1 MSRLRL
7 LLLALLSVLLP
18 ACMDDHDHGAHGH
31 GAAESAQ
38 QWTCSMHPQVVQD
51 GPGSCPICGMDL
63 TPMAASGPPSS
74 DVRIDP
80 GIVQNI
86 GVETAPVDRTTVFR
100 HLRTLG
106 EVEVGEDELS
116 VVNLRLSGW
125 AERVRVDKTGAPV
138 NAGQVLFDLYS
149 PELVAAQ
156 EEYLLALRSQGADSA
171 LAKAARRRLELWNI
185 ADRDLRDLTNRGEAA
200 RTMPVRAPSSGFVLH
215 KDLVEGGRVMAGRDL
230 YRIGNLQRI
239 WVRAEVYEHDAPW
252 VAAGQ
257 PAQLELTHRGGEVL
271 EGRVDYVYPTL
282 DAKSRTLSVRLEFD
296 NPGVQLKPGMFATVH
311 IQFQRKDD
319 VLAVPTAAILHSGS
333 RRVVFVAHGQGRF
346 EPREVTTGL
355 QGDRRT
361 TEITAGLTEGE
372 LVVTSGQFLL
382 DAEAQL
388 QEALGKLV
396 TGSRGHAG
404 DHRHEVF
411 SCPMH
416 PAVVQ
421 DGPGRCPECGMDL
434 EAREGTEAERAA
446 AAGVDVSTA
455 YTCPMH
461 PAVVQDG
468 PGRCPDCGMF
478 LEPMGGAPAPAAA
491 PQEDAPAGPW
501 HCPDHPGIAADGPG
515 ACIVCGKDRVETEG
529 APR

>member
-1 MSRLRL
+1 MSLRVI
-7 LLLALLSVLLP
+7 LLAMLTLLLP
-18 ACMDDHDHGAHGH
+18 ACVDEHVGHAGHAEGGAE
-31 GAAESAQ
+31 ATQ
-38 QWTCSMHPQVVQD
+38 YTCSMHPEVVQD
-51 GPGSCPICGMDL
+51 APGSCPICGMDL
-63 TPMAASGPPSS
+63 TPLRASGQPSEH
-74 DVRIDP
+74 VQIQP
-80 GIVQNI
+80 GIVQQI

-138 NAGQVLFDLYS
+138 RAGEVLFDLYS

-156 EEYLLALRSQGADSA
+156 EEYLLALRSQGADSP
-171 LAKAARRRLELWNI
+171 LARAARRRLELWNI
-185 ADRDLRDLTNRGEAA
+185 ADRDLRDLTSRGESA
-200 RTMPVRAPSSGFVLH
+200 RTMPVRAPTGGFVLH
-215 KDLVEGGRVMAGRDL
+215 KDLVEGGRVTAGRDL

-252 VAAGQ
+252 VAEGQ
-257 PAQLELTHRGGEVL
+257 AAQLELTHRGGEVL

-333 RRVVFVAHGQGRF
+333 RRLVFVAHGQGRF
-346 EPREVTTGL
+346 EPREVRTGL

-361 TEITAGLTEGE
+361 TEVLAGLSEGE

-382 DAEAQL
+382 DSEAQL

-404 DHRHEVF
+404 DHRDEVF

-421 DGPGRCPECGMDL
+421 
-434 EAREGTEAERAA
+434 TEA
-446 AAGVDVSTA
+446 
-455 YTCPMH
+455 
-461 PAVVQDG
+461 
-468 PGRCPDCGMF
+468 GRCPDCGMF
-478 LEPMGGAPAPAAA
+478 LEPMGATAGTVAPP
-491 PQEDAPAGPW
+491 PRPDAPAGPW

-515 ACIVCGKDRVETEG
+515 ACVICGTDRIQTE
-529 APR
+529 APE

>member
-7 LLLALLSVLLP
+7 LLLLLAALLPGCLEDQHHAGTP
-18 ACMDDHDHGAHGH
+18 PQ
-31 GAAESAQ
+31 AAAR
-38 QWTCSMHPQVVQD
+38 QWTCSMHPEVIQD
-51 GPGSCPICGMDL
+51 APGSCPMCGMDL
-63 TPMAASGPPSS
+63 TPMKASGAPSTE
-74 DVRIDP
+74 VRVDP

-86 GVETAPVDRTTVFR
+86 GVETAPVERTTVFR

-138 NAGQVLFDLYS
+138 KAGEVLFDLYS

-156 EEYLLALRSQGADSA
+156 EEYLLAVRSQGIDSA

-185 ADRDLRDLTNRGEAA
+185 AERDLADLARRGEAA
-200 RTMPVRAPSSGFVLH
+200 RTVPVRAPSGGFVLH

-252 VAAGQ
+252 VSAGQ
-257 PAQLELTHRGGEVL
+257 SAQLELTHRGGEVL
-271 EGRVDYVYPTL
+271 DGRVDYVYPTL
-282 DAKSRTLSVRLEFD
+282 DPQTRTLSVRLEFD

-311 IQFQRKDD
+311 IQFQRKDG

-333 RRVVFVAHGQGRF
+333 RRVVFVGRDRRF
-346 EPREVTTGL
+346 EAREVTTGL
-355 QGDRRT
+355 QGDRRI
-361 TEITAGLTEGE
+361 TEITSGLSDGE

-396 TGSRGHAG
+396 QGSHSGPDPETA
-404 DHRHEVF
+404 F

-416 PAVVQ
+416 PEVVQ
-421 DGPGRCPECGMDL
+421 SEPGRCPECGMDL
-434 EAREGTEAERAA
+434 EPIHAHPEASEETE
-446 AAGVDVSTA
+446 
-455 YTCPMH
+455 
-461 PAVVQDG
+461 
-468 PGRCPDCGMF
+468 
-478 LEPMGGAPAPAAA
+478 
-491 PQEDAPAGPW
+491 APAGPW
-501 HCPDHPGIAADGPG
+501 SCPDHPTIAAEEPGP
-515 ACIVCGKDRVETEG
+515 CIICGRDRVETPDDG
-529 APR
+529 DHR

>member
-1 MSRLRL
+1 
-7 LLLALLSVLLP
+7 
-18 ACMDDHDHGAHGH
+18 
-31 GAAESAQ
+31 
-38 QWTCSMHPQVVQD
+38 
-51 GPGSCPICGMDL
+51 
-63 TPMAASGPPSS
+63 
-74 DVRIDP
+74 
-80 GIVQNI
+80 
-86 GVETAPVDRTTVFR
+86 
-100 HLRTLG
+100 
-106 EVEVGEDELS
+106 
-116 VVNLRLSGW
+116 
-125 AERVRVDKTGAPV
+125 
-138 NAGQVLFDLYS
+138 
-149 PELVAAQ
+149 
-156 EEYLLALRSQGADSA
+156 
-171 LAKAARRRLELWNI
+171 
-185 ADRDLRDLTNRGEAA
+185 
-200 RTMPVRAPSSGFVLH
+200 
-215 KDLVEGGRVMAGRDL
+215 
-230 YRIGNLQRI
+230 
-239 WVRAEVYEHDAPW
+239 
-252 VAAGQ
+252 
-257 PAQLELTHRGGEVL
+257 
-271 EGRVDYVYPTL
+271 
-282 DAKSRTLSVRLEFD
+282 
-296 NPGVQLKPGMFATVH
+296 
-311 IQFQRKDD
+311 